1 MSQIIEKIKGMRN
14 LKNKKRKLVIIL
26 VVLVVI
32 GIGMTVWLI
41 HRQKEEKIKQTLTD
55 FVAKINE
62 RNYEEMYQ
70 KVTAINMSQE
80 DFITKNKNIYEGMD
94 SSNITVQISKIEK
107 QNDEYQVA
115 YHEKMYTAAGEVEFD
130 NTVIVVKEK
139 GENKLKWSPSFI
151 FPQLGENEKVRVSTI
166 KAKRGDI
173 LDRNDKKLATDGMI
187 LSAGIVPGKLG
198 ENKEQNI
205 AKIAELTGVSEEY
218 INQQL
223 QASWVKEDTFV
234 PIKKLTQS
242 NTVVKEALL
251 QVPGIMVN
259 TEEGRVYPLG
269 KEAGHLIGYVQD
281 INAEE
286 LAEKEGKGY
295 HTNSVIGKSGL
306 EKAYEETLRGIDG
319 TEIYITD
326 ANGNKLNEIKKQSKK
341 EGQNVKLTI
350 DASLQTKIYQQME
363 KDKGFFVVMQPI
375 TGELLALISTPTFD
389 SNDFVVG
396 MTTKQWEE
404 LNHDAN
410 QPLYNRFIQKYCPGS
425 TFKPITGAI
434 GLTTGKMDA
443 NEDFGYTGTSWQ
455 KDSSWGNYQ
464 VTTLTGY
471 KGAKNLLNG
480 IIHSDNIYF
489 AQTALKI
496 GADSLAENLDKLG
509 FNENIE
515 FPLTLAKSQYASQNG
530 NQIQGETK
538 LADSGYGQGSILVNP
553 IHMASIYSAFANGGS
568 MIKPYVEYDES
579 KAQSNQ
585 RGEIFKSDV
594 FSSEVA
600 NTIKEALIQVVENK
614 EGTAN
619 DMKISGTTIAGKTG
633 TAELKAS
640 SEDTNSG
647 TLGWFDCFTVNRA
660 DGNDW
665 LIVSMVENVQDNQD
679 GGSHYLIKKIRTLF

>member
-1 MSQIIEKIKGMRN
+1 MKI
-14 LKNKKRKLVIIL
+14 LKNKKVIMGISIAILLVMAII
-26 VVLVVI
+26 I
-32 GIGMTVWLI
+32 TIWGINK
-41 HRQKEEKIKQTLTD
+41 QNEEKIKQTLMD
-55 FVAKINE
+55 FVGEINQK
-62 RNYEEMYQ
+62 NYEGMYH

-80 DFITKNKNIYEGMD
+80 DFVTKNKNIYEGID
-94 SSNITVQISKIEK
+94 SSDIKIEISKIEK
-107 QNDEYQVA
+107 QESKYQIEYHQ
-115 YHEKMYTAAGEVEFD
+115 KMYTAAGQVEFD
-130 NTVIVVKEK
+130 NTVMVGKEN
-139 GENKLKWSPSFI
+139 GEYKLKWSPSFI
-151 FPQLGENEKVRVSTI
+151 FPQLGDNQKVRISTI

-173 LDRNDKKLATDGMI
+173 LDRNDQKLATNGVI
-187 LSAGIVPGKLG
+187 LSAGLVPGKLG
-198 ENKEQNI
+198 ESKEQNI

-234 PIKKLTQS
+234 PIKKISQN
-242 NTVVKEALL
+242 NTALEEALL
-251 QVPGIMVN
+251 QIPGVMVN

-286 LAEKEGKGY
+286 LTENEGKGY

-319 TEIYITD
+319 TEIYIID
-326 ANGNKLNEIKKQSKK
+326 ANENKIGEISKQNKKD
-341 EGQNVKLTI
+341 GQDVKLTI
-350 DASLQTKIYQQME
+350 DASLQTKLYQQME
-363 KDKGFFVVMQPI
+363 KNKGFFVVMQPI
-375 TGELLALISTPTFD
+375 TGELLALVSTPTFD

-404 LNHDAN
+404 LNNDIN

-434 GLTTGKMDA
+434 GLTIGKIDA
-443 NEDFGYTGTSWQ
+443 NEDYGYTGTSWQ
-455 KDSSWGNYQ
+455 KNSSWGNYQ

-480 IIHSDNIYF
+480 MLHSDNIYF
-489 AQTALKI
+489 AQSALKI
-496 GADSLAENLDKLG
+496 GADPFVENLDRLG
-509 FNENIE
+509 FNEAIE
-515 FPLTLAKSQYASQNG
+515 FPLTLAKSQYANQNG
-530 NQIQGETK
+530 NKIEGETK

-568 MIKPYVEYDES
+568 MIKPYIEYDKS
-579 KAQSNQ
+579 KADSNQ
-585 RGEIFKSDV
+585 RGEILKQNV
-594 FSSEVA
+594 FSSEAA
-600 NTIKEALIQVVENK
+600 NTIKETLIQVVENK

-619 DMKISGTTIAGKTG
+619 DMKISGMTIAGKTG

-640 SEDTNSG
+640 SEDTESG
-647 TLGWFDCFTVNRA
+647 TLGWFDCFTVNKP

-665 LIVSMVENVQDNQD
+665 LIVSMVENVQDNQE